1 MIFLVECKQEFS
13 SQVVCSSYQW
23 LLLEWHSRH
32 IHLRLL
38 STLLRSSQFRSRI
51 HRSSNHNHHSSSNS
65 SNNNSSS
72 STNNSSSSSSSSSS
86 SKDQQL
92 LMVPLHTM
100 LVTCRNRL
108 VVIFNQH
115 RTSMSSTNNSSHSS
129 NQCPFNWLLI
139 LHSSLRVRHRISHQ
153 LRPSSRTNPR
163 RLPLL
168 LCSSS
173 MLFLFSSTCR

>member
-1 MIFLVECKQEFS
+1 MCRVLVSSHHRAQEFS

-51 HRSSNHNHHSSSNS
+51 HRSSNHNHHSS
-65 SNNNSSS
+65 NN
-72 STNNSSSSSSSSSS
+72 SSSSS

-129 NQCPFNWLLI
+129 NQCPFNWLLL